1 MSKQT
6 PVLTCFLSL
15 MLSACG
21 GGGGGGGD
29 AAASVGG
36 GQVNPVVTTT
46 PGSGSR
52 QISADCS
59 FTQTLGSARG
69 DGLRI
74 ASVRWLQ
81 TVAQDPADAATRLMA
96 GKAVKVRVDVLA
108 DRVVSNP
115 ATRRLRVFD
124 PVMSSCTDY
133 TLSGPASVPVSTDV
147 ETLNTAYT
155 ATLPASAVKPG
166 MSVAIYLDDASGRT
180 ATEADQTYRYYQ
192 PVVAAPVTAQ
202 VRIIPITFAGATGYV
217 GSTAEVARLLERMMP
232 VSQASISTE
241 APYTPTLLNLGSLLS
256 TGLTNVGSLANMQTL
271 LSEIDDHC
279 ASLNGSQASARTAP
293 KCIGVFPDN
302 LVFKTV
308 VSSTSQYVGLAFVGG
323 IAMIAQSLSGV
334 ERNSVGSPYLSSHWL
349 GDQALT
355 IAHEFG
361 HLLNLNHGDCGGA
374 TGLDSRL
381 YGDGRLGNGAGYDS
395 HRDFYFSATRQS
407 GGVSQF
413 ADLMSYC
420 GKEWMSDRGWQAA
433 LGYIS
438 PAASVAAR
446 AAMAEPRQ
454 WLKISRLPDGGWRVR
469 PVDFAP
475 GSLRDSDYSLA
486 VTSASGEESLPLQG
500 AITSDSDDQLQG
512 PYYVNLGA
520 RQVALARLLRKGG
533 QLAQWQQG
541 ELAR

>member
-1 MSKQT
+1 MSKQA
-6 PVLTCFLSL
+6 PVLTCLLSL
-15 MLSACG
+15 MLTACG
-21 GGGGGGGD
+21 GGGGGG
-29 AAASVGG
+29 AAAVTGG
-36 GQVNPVVTTT
+36 GQVNTVVTTT
-46 PGSGSR
+46 PGGGSR
-52 QISADCS
+52 QISGDCS
-59 FTQTLGSARG
+59 FSQTLGSARG

-96 GKAVKVRVDVLA
+96 GRAVKVRVDVLA
-108 DRVVSNP
+108 DRVVGNP
-115 ATRRLRVFD
+115 TTRRLRVFD
-124 PVMSSCTDY
+124 PTTSSCTDY
-133 TLSGPASVPVSTDV
+133 TLSGPSSVPVSSDV
-147 ETLNTAYT
+147 ETLATAYT

-166 MSVAIYLDDASGRT
+166 MSVAIYLDDATGRT
-180 ATEADQTYRYYQ
+180 ATEADQTYRYYE
-192 PVVAAPVTAQ
+192 PVVASPVTAQ
-202 VRIIPITFAGATGYV
+202 VRIIPITFAGSTGYV
-217 GSTAEVARLLERMMP
+217 GSSAEVARLLERMMP
-232 VSQASISTE
+232 VTQVSISTE
-241 APYTPTLLNLGSLLS
+241 APYTPTLLNLGGLLA

-279 ASLNGSQASARTAP
+279 ASLNGSQASARSAP

-323 IAMIAQSLSGV
+323 ITLVAQSLSSV
-334 ERNSVGSPYLSSHWL
+334 ERNSITSPYSGSHWL
-349 GDQALT
+349 GDQAVT

-361 HLLNLNHGDCGGA
+361 HLLNLNHGNCGGA

-381 YGDGRLGNGAGYDS
+381 YGDGRLGSGAGYDS
-395 HRDFYFSATRQS
+395 YRDFYFSATRQS

-446 AAMAEPRQ
+446 AAAAEPQQ
-454 WLKISRLPDGGWRVR
+454 WLKISRLPDGSWRVR

-475 GSLRDSDYSLA
+475 GSLQDSAYRLA
-486 VTSASGEESLPLQG
+486 VTSAAGEESLPLQG
-500 AITSDSDDQLQG
+500 AVTSDSSDQLQG

-520 RQVALARLLRKGG
+520 RQAALARLLRDGS

-541 ELAR
+541 ELRR